1 MLWRPHS
8 VSIDIRSFHIFT
20 QVDVSETVPSGGCNL
35 IQCFCR
41 ERKKGNKG
49 TKGQIY
55 GKKNVKDETMIKMVP
70 Y

>member
-1 MLWRPHS
+1 VL
-8 VSIDIRSFHIFT
+8 
-20 QVDVSETVPSGGCNL
+20 ETVPSGGCNL

-49 TKGQIY
+49 TKGQRY
-55 GKKNVKDETMIKMVP
+55 GKKNMKDEAMTKIIP